1 MNNSKSRKFKIIS
14 NLIGY
19 IGVSVCLIC
28 AVAYLILHQLA
39 DPMAVGPFRWEALIL
54 LVALAI
60 EVILVALVFRI
71 VGIALAKKERAAR
84 VNVIKENTEVALEA
98 ISFKEEAPA
107 PVTAP
112 KTPAKKQNACYMKD
126 GRLTPEGKE
135 RIVATVKKNAPVI
148 AAVVTTAAVCT
159 VVGVALHKHKKA
171 KLRNS
176 ILKHLR

>member
-39 DPMAVGPFRWEALIL
+39 DPMTVGPFRWEALAL
-54 LVALAI
+54 LVALAV
-60 EVILVALVFRI
+60 EAVLVALVFRI
-71 VGIALAKKERAAR
+71 VGIALAKRERAAR
-84 VNVIKENTEVALEA
+84 VNVIKESTEVALEA
-98 ISFKEEAPA
+98 ISFQEESPA
-107 PVTAP
+107 QTQTSKA
-112 KTPAKKQNACYMKD
+112 PAKKQNPQYVKD
-126 GRLTPEGKE
+126 GRLTSEGKE
-135 RIVATVKKNAPVI
+135 QIVATVKKNAPVI

-159 VVGVALHKHKKA
+159 VVGVALHKRKKA